1 MSGYVYFGRRHRE
14 KFLSGFDSLTICLVF
29 IEIVSMVITRQNVAP
44 SYLRMNKTK
53 WLLLKEGAF
62 FVESEEGDCEESRAY
77 RDRK

>member
-1 MSGYVYFGRRHRE
+1 MWARHRE
-14 KFLSGFDSLTICLVF
+14 NFYRDFDSLTICLVF

-44 SYLRMNKTK
+44 SYLRMDKTK
-53 WLLLKEGAF
+53 SLWLKEGAF